1 MFNALINDIRKSP
14 VKMILTLL
22 TVALGTGLLMLSL
35 SISGFLEK
43 TVTEKLEKGGVI
55 LSYAN
60 ATWDGDTMERERP
73 PVTDKNILNYL
84 EQSLDGYIAG
94 APVRKSD
101 WDQVKAGGYSWTIRN
116 AVGTT
121 PEYAEIMDLEMVEGI
136 FFTQEQSEKG
146 TKVAVIS
153 RSLAEQFFGS
163 AADAVGQTFNPP
175 ETTFQRG
182 PGSRETKRAI
192 ATYTVGGVFEDQD
205 ELFRRS
211 YQLADMIVP
220 MSSVLPQGTDISRM
234 LDYMYA
240 SGVFKVEGMTKEK
253 AAAQAGMILSMT
265 YGDDT
270 ELHFWEGDL
279 DGQSSS
285 LDEVRTTLTT
295 FTIVISMMGFILL
308 ITSSI
313 GILSIM
319 MVEAL
324 GRSREIA
331 LKRALGASKGI
342 ILKEYF
348 IKSLSLSGI
357 CALVGLAVALIF
369 IGPFS
374 ELVTPLFAGLS
385 LEGLTK
391 PHITFGAVM
400 TALLTALLAGGV
412 LGTLPLFSLMKG
424 KISESIREG

>member
-1 MFNALINDIRKSP
+1 MITALLNDIRKSP

-35 SISGFLEK
+35 SVSGFLEK
-43 TVTEKLEKGGVI
+43 TVAQKLETGGVI

-60 ATWDGDTMERERP
+60 GSWDGESMERERP
-73 PVTDKNILNYL
+73 PVTDQNIVNYL
-84 EQSLDGYIAG
+84 EQELDGFVAG
-94 APVRKSD
+94 APVRKAD
-101 WDQVKAGGYSWTIRN
+101 WDSVKAGNYSWDIRT
-116 AVGTT
+116 AIGTT
-121 PEYAEIMDLEMVEGI
+121 PGYKEIMSLEMVNGI
-136 FFTQEQSEKG
+136 FFTEEQSSKG
-146 TKVAVIS
+146 EKVAVIS
-153 RSLAEQFFGS
+153 RSLAELMFGS
-163 AADAVGQTFNPP
+163 AEEALGQTFNPP

-182 PGSRETKRAI
+182 PGSGKSKRGI
-192 ATYTVGGVFEDQD
+192 STYSIIGVFEDKN

-211 YQLADMIVP
+211 YQMGDMIVP
-220 MSSVLPQGTDISRM
+220 MTSVLPQGTDISRM

-240 SGVFKVEGMTKEK
+240 SGVYKVEGMTKEK
-253 AAAQAGMILSMT
+253 VLSQSEMILSLA

-270 ELHFWEGDL
+270 ELYFWEGDL
-279 DGQSSS
+279 NGQSSS
-285 LDEVRTTLTT
+285 LDEIRTTLST

-331 LKRALGASKGI
+331 LKRALGASKRV
-342 ILKEYF
+342 ILREYF
-348 IKSLSLSGI
+348 LKSLTLSGI
-357 CALVGLAVALIF
+357 CALIGLVVAFIF

-385 LEGLTK
+385 LEGVETPGVSFSAILTA
-391 PHITFGAVM
+391 F
-400 TALLTALLAGGV
+400 LTALIAGGV
-412 LGTLPLFSLMKG
+412 LGTVPLFSLMNG
-424 KISESIREG
+424 VISESIREG